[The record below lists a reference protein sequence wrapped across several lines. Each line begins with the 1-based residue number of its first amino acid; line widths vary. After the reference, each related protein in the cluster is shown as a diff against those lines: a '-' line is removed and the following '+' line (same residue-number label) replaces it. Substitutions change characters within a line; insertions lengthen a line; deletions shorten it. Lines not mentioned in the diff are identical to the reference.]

1 MNCGELQVQSCHS
14 YCSHGSENVAKL
26 HAGDVFLDAFRKTCI
41 QCLVSFVSRIETRL
55 LNIGS
60 FVVMLHMEVRNM
72 SRKAGG
78 HLFLIFGQC
87 IIYVCM
93 FFCMCVWMS
102 AFGFSLFSLS
112 LSLALSL
119 FLSRALYIYVYI
131 YTYEATAKHRLV
143 RWRVRGTYAT
153 DNDNN

>member
-1 MNCGELQVQSCHS
+1 MAML
-14 YCSHGSENVAKL
+14 
-26 HAGDVFLDAFRKTCI
+26 
-41 QCLVSFVSRIETRL
+41 
-55 LNIGS
+55 
-60 FVVMLHMEVRNM
+60 MLHMEVRNM

-87 IIYVCM
+87 IIYVCL
-93 FFCMCVWMS
+93 FFCMYVWMS

-112 LSLALSL
+112 LSLTLSL

-131 YTYEATAKHRLV
+131 YNYEATAKHRLV

-153 DNDNN
+153 DNDNNKRQREDSCIDLLNCCIHN